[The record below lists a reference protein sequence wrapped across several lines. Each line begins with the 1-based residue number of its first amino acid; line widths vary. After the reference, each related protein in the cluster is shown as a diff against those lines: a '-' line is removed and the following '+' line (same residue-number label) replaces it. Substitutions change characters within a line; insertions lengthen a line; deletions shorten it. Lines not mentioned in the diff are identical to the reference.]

1 MLNIIIMPK
10 SRTLNMYR
18 QTKDC
23 HYEVAEFEKK
33 DYSSKIFD
41 SYFESKEDINKENY
55 SDFIDYL
62 KSKGYKIVK

>member
-1 MLNIIIMPK
+1 VLNIIIMPK

-41 SYFESKEDINKENY
+41 SYFKSKEDINKENY